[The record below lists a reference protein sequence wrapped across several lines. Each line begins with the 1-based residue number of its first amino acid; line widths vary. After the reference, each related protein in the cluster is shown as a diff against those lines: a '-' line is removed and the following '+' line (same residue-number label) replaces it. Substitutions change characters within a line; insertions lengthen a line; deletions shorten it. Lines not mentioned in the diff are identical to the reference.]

1 MGERVIDGDWKPT
14 SPSNGERTVVLLGRT
29 GNGKSATGNSILGRR
44 AFKASAS
51 SSAVTKTC
59 EMKTTVLKDG
69 QVVNVIDTPG
79 LFDSSTEF
87 EYVSKE
93 IVKCYGMAKD
103 GIHAFLLV
111 FSVRSRFSQEEEAA
125 VHHLQTLFGKKIFD
139 YMIVVFTGGDDLED
153 NEKTLED
160 YLGLECP
167 KPLKEILQLCD
178 HRCMLFDNKTNYKVK
193 RTEQV
198 QQLLSLVNA
207 VNVKND
213 GQPYTNEFFAELKVE
228 SKLKET
234 TTKLEQQLA
243 EEQAARLKGEEVAQL
258 AQRKSNDEIR
268 KLKEN
273 LKRAQREIEDQMHES
288 NEYQIKRITEMVE
301 SNLKETTTRLEQQL
315 AEEQVARLKG
325 EEVAQVAQRKSNDKI
340 HKLRD
345 NLERAQRET
354 EDQMH
359 ESYEDQIKRITEV
372 VESKHKETITRLEQQ
387 LADEQT
393 NRLKGE
399 EIAQLSQR
407 KSNDEIHKLRENLER
422 AQKETEDKM
431 HELYEDQ
438 IKQITEV
445 VDSKLKEITTQLE
458 QQLAEEQTDRLKGD
472 EVAQLAQRKS
482 NEEIHKLR
490 ENLESAQKE
499 TEDKMHKS
507 YEDQIKRITEVVD
520 SKLKEITTQL
530 EQQLAEEQT
539 DRLKGDEVAQL
550 AQRKSNEEIH
560 KLRENLESAQKETE
574 DKMHKSYEDQIKRIT
589 EVVESKLKEITTQLE
604 QQLAEE
610 QTDRLKG
617 EEVAQ
622 LAQRKSNEEIHKL
635 KENLERAQKETED
648 KMHESYEDQ
657 IKRITEVVESKL
669 KEITTQLEQQLAD
682 EQTDRLKGEEVAQL
696 AQRKTNDE
704 IHKLR
709 ENLERAQK
717 ETEDK
722 MHESYEDQIKR
733 ITEVVE
739 SKLKEITTQLE
750 RKLAEE
756 QTNRLKG
763 EEVAQLAQRKSNEE
777 IHKLKENLEKTQKET
792 EDKMHESYEDQI
804 KRITEVVESKLKEI
818 TTQLEQQLAD
828 EQTDRLK
835 GEEVAQL
842 AQRKTNDEI
851 HKLRE
856 NLERAQKE
864 TEDKMHESYEDQIK
878 RITEVVES
886 KLKEITTQ
894 LEQQLAE
901 EQTDRLKGEEVAQL
915 AQRKSN
921 EEIHKLKENLERAQ
935 KETEDKMHESYEDQI
950 KRITEVESKL
960 KETIT
965 WLEQQ
970 LTEEQTARLKGEEVA
985 QLAQIKSNEEIHKLK
1000 ENLERAQ
1007 KETEDKMHESYEDQ
1021 IKRITEMVIISKT
1034 VELKNADKVCRN
1046 GFYTCVVINRKN
1058 ISCDNVDIER
1068 VELIEVESKLKE
1080 TTIRLEQQL
1089 AEEHAARLKADE
1101 AAQLAQ
1107 MKSNEEI
1114 CKLRENLE
1122 RVQWEAEEL
1131 RKRAEKEGCAIL

>member
-93 IVKCYGMAKD
+93 IVKCIGMAKD
-103 GIHAFLLV
+103 GIHAVLLV

-167 KPLKEILQLCD
+167 KPLKEILKLCD
-178 HRCMLFDNKTNYKVK
+178 HRCVLFDNKTKYKVK

-207 VNVKND
+207 VNVKNG

-243 EEQAARLKGEEVAQL
+243 EEQAARLKGEEAAQL

-301 SNLKETTTRLEQQL
+301 SKLKDTTTRLEQQL

-325 EEVAQVAQRKSNDKI
+325 EEVAQLAQRKSNDKI

-345 NLERAQRET
+345 NLESAQRET

-372 VESKHKETITRLEQQ
+372 ESKLKEITTQLEQQ
-387 LADEQT
+387 LAKEQT
-393 NRLKGE
+393 DRLKGE
-399 EIAQLSQR
+399 EVAQLAQR
-407 KSNDEIHKLRENLER
+407 KSNDEIYKLRENLER
-422 AQKETEDKM
+422 AQKETEEKM
-431 HELYEDQ
+431 HESYEDQ
-438 IKQITEV
+438 IKRITEV
-445 VDSKLKEITTQLE
+445 VESKHKEITTQLE
-458 QQLAEEQTDRLKGD
+458 QQLAEEQTDRLKGE
-472 EVAQLAQRKS
+472 EVAQLARRKS
-482 NEEIHKLR
+482 NDEIQKLR
-490 ENLESAQKE
+490 ENVERAQKE
-499 TEDKMHKS
+499 TEDKMQES
-507 YEDQIKRITEVVD
+507 YK
-520 SKLKEITTQL
+520 
-530 EQQLAEEQT
+530 
-539 DRLKGDEVAQL
+539 
-550 AQRKSNEEIH
+550 
-560 KLRENLESAQKETE
+560 
-574 DKMHKSYEDQIKRIT
+574 DQIKRIT

-622 LAQRKSNEEIHKL
+622 LAQRKSNDEIHKL
-635 KENLERAQKETED
+635 REILERAQKETEDKMHESYEDQVKRITEVVESKLQEITTQLEQQLAEEQTDRLKGEEVAQLAQRKSNDEIHKLRENIERAQKETED

-657 IKRITEVVESKL
+657 IKRITEVESKL
-669 KEITTQLEQQLAD
+669 KEITTQLGQQLAE

-696 AQRKTNDE
+696 AQRKSNDE

-733 ITEVVE
+733 ITE
-739 SKLKEITTQLE
+739 
-750 RKLAEE
+750 
-756 QTNRLKG
+756 
-763 EEVAQLAQRKSNEE
+763 
-777 IHKLKENLEKTQKET
+777 
-792 EDKMHESYEDQI
+792 
-804 KRITEVVESKLKEI
+804 
-818 TTQLEQQLAD
+818 
-828 EQTDRLK
+828 
-835 GEEVAQL
+835 
-842 AQRKTNDEI
+842 
-851 HKLRE
+851 
-856 NLERAQKE
+856 
-864 TEDKMHESYEDQIK
+864 
-878 RITEVVES
+878 VES

-921 EEIHKLKENLERAQ
+921 DEIHKLRENHERAQKETEDKMHESYKDQIKRITEVESKLKEITTQLEQQLAEEQTDRLKGEEVAQLAQRKSNDEIHKLRENLERAR

-965 WLEQQ
+965 RLEQQ

-985 QLAQIKSNEEIHKLK
+985 QLAQRKSNDEIHKLG

-1007 KETEDKMHESYEDQ
+1007 RETEDQMNKSYEDQ
-1021 IKRITEMVIISKT
+1021 IKRIIEM
-1034 VELKNADKVCRN
+1034 
-1046 GFYTCVVINRKN
+1046 
-1058 ISCDNVDIER
+1058 
-1068 VELIEVESKLKE
+1068 VESKLKE

-1089 AEEHAARLKADE
+1089 AEEHAARLKADG

>member
-93 IVKCYGMAKD
+93 IVKCIGMAKD
-103 GIHAFLLV
+103 GIHAVLLV

-167 KPLKEILQLCD
+167 KPLKEILKLCD
-178 HRCMLFDNKTNYKVK
+178 HRCVLFDNKTKYKVK

-207 VNVKND
+207 VNVKNG

-243 EEQAARLKGEEVAQL
+243 EEQAARLKGEEAAQL

-301 SNLKETTTRLEQQL
+301 SKLKDTTTRLEQQL

-325 EEVAQVAQRKSNDKI
+325 EEVAQLAQRKSNDKI

-345 NLERAQRET
+345 NLESAQRET

-372 VESKHKETITRLEQQ
+372 VESKLKEITTQLEQQ
-387 LADEQT
+387 LAKEQT
-393 NRLKGE
+393 DRLKGE
-399 EIAQLSQR
+399 EVAQLAQR
-407 KSNDEIHKLRENLER
+407 KSNDEIYKLRENLER
-422 AQKETEDKM
+422 AQKETEEKM
-431 HELYEDQ
+431 HESYEDQ
-438 IKQITEV
+438 IKRITEV
-445 VDSKLKEITTQLE
+445 VESKHKEITTQLE
-458 QQLAEEQTDRLKGD
+458 QQLAEEQTDRLKGE
-472 EVAQLAQRKS
+472 EVAQLARRKS
-482 NEEIHKLR
+482 NDEIQKLR
-490 ENLESAQKE
+490 ENVERAQKE
-499 TEDKMHKS
+499 TEDKMQES
-507 YEDQIKRITEVVD
+507 YK
-520 SKLKEITTQL
+520 
-530 EQQLAEEQT
+530 
-539 DRLKGDEVAQL
+539 
-550 AQRKSNEEIH
+550 
-560 KLRENLESAQKETE
+560 
-574 DKMHKSYEDQIKRIT
+574 DQIKRIT

-622 LAQRKSNEEIHKL
+622 LAQRKSNDEIHKL
-635 KENLERAQKETED
+635 REILERAQKETEDKMHESYEDQVKRITEVVESKLQEITTQLEQQLAEEQTDRLKGEEVAQLAQRKSNDEIHKLRENIERAQKETED

-657 IKRITEVVESKL
+657 IKRITEVESKL
-669 KEITTQLEQQLAD
+669 KEITTQLGQQLAE

-696 AQRKTNDE
+696 AQRKSNDE

-733 ITEVVE
+733 ITE
-739 SKLKEITTQLE
+739 
-750 RKLAEE
+750 
-756 QTNRLKG
+756 
-763 EEVAQLAQRKSNEE
+763 
-777 IHKLKENLEKTQKET
+777 
-792 EDKMHESYEDQI
+792 
-804 KRITEVVESKLKEI
+804 
-818 TTQLEQQLAD
+818 
-828 EQTDRLK
+828 
-835 GEEVAQL
+835 
-842 AQRKTNDEI
+842 
-851 HKLRE
+851 
-856 NLERAQKE
+856 
-864 TEDKMHESYEDQIK
+864 
-878 RITEVVES
+878 VES

-921 EEIHKLKENLERAQ
+921 DEIHKLRENHERAQKETEDKMHESYKDQIKRITEVESKLKEITTQLEQQLAEEQTDRLKGEEVAQLAQRKSNDEIHKLRENLERAR

-950 KRITEVESKL
+950 KRITEVVESKL

-965 WLEQQ
+965 RLEQQ

-985 QLAQIKSNEEIHKLK
+985 QLAQRKSNDEIHKLG

-1007 KETEDKMHESYEDQ
+1007 RETEDQMNKSYEDQ
-1021 IKRITEMVIISKT
+1021 IKRIIEM
-1034 VELKNADKVCRN
+1034 
-1046 GFYTCVVINRKN
+1046 
-1058 ISCDNVDIER
+1058 
-1068 VELIEVESKLKE
+1068 VESKLKE

-1089 AEEHAARLKADE
+1089 AEEHAARLKADG